1 MGIDFK
7 SEFGKKALKQL
18 HNEHV
23 VWLTTV
29 GAKTDTPQPNV
40 IWFLYQD
47 GDVIVYTKP
56 GYQRLENIA
65 KNPRVSLN
73 FNSAEDGEAMTIF
86 TGTAVIDPA
95 TKSVI
100 HNPEYVEKYEHW
112 MDHIGTTPQAMSDE
126 YTVPIRITLE
136 KLRGW

>member
-1 MGIDFK
+1 MSIDFK
-7 SEFGKKALKQL
+7 SDFGKKALEQL
-18 HNEHV
+18 QNEHA

-29 GAKTDTPQPNV
+29 GAKSGTPQPNV

-47 GDVIVYTKP
+47 GDVIIYTKP

-65 KNPRVSLN
+65 KNPKVSLN
-73 FNSAEDGEAMTIF
+73 FDSTEDGESMTIF

-95 TKSVI
+95 TKSI
-100 HNPEYVEKYEHW
+100 IDNPEYIQKYEHG
-112 MDHIGTTPQAMSDE
+112 MDHIGTTPQAMSDDFS
-126 YTVPIRITLE
+126 VPIRTTLE

>member
-1 MGIDFK
+1 MSIDFK
-7 SEFGKKALKQL
+7 SEFGRKALEQL
-18 HNEHV
+18 QNEHAM
-23 VWLTTV
+23 WLTTV
-29 GAKTDTPQPNV
+29 GAKSGTPQPNV

-47 GDVIVYTKP
+47 GDVIIYTKP

-65 KNPRVSLN
+65 KNPKVSLN
-73 FNSAEDGEAMTIF
+73 FNHMEDGESMTIF

-100 HNPEYVEKYEHW
+100 DNPEYVEKYERG
-112 MDHIGTTPQAMSDE
+112 MDQIGTTPEAMSDD
-126 YTVPIRITLE
+126 YSVPIRITLE

>member
-1 MGIDFK
+1 MSIDFK
-7 SEFGKKALKQL
+7 SEFGKKALEQL
-18 HNEHV
+18 QSDHF

-29 GAKTDTPQPNV
+29 GAKTGTPQPNV

-47 GDVIVYTKP
+47 GDVVIYTKP
-56 GYQRLENIA
+56 GYHRLENIA
-65 KNPRVSLN
+65 KNPNVSLN
-73 FNSAEDGEAMTIF
+73 FNAGDDGESMTIF

-100 HNPEYVEKYEHW
+100 HNPEYVEKYEQG

>member
-1 MGIDFK
+1 MSIDFN
-7 SEFGKKALKQL
+7 SEFGQKALSQL

-29 GAKTDTPQPNV
+29 GSKSGTPQPNV
-40 IWFLYQD
+40 VWFLYQD
-47 GDVIVYTKP
+47 GDIIVYTKP
-56 GYQRLENIA
+56 AYQRLENIA
-65 KNPRVSLN
+65 KNPKVSLN
-73 FNSAEDGEAMTIF
+73 FNTPEDGEAMTVF

-100 HNPEYVEKYEHW
+100 DNPEYIEKYERW
-112 MDHIGTTPQAMSDE
+112 MDHIGTTPQAMSDD
-126 YTVPIRITLE
+126 YSVPIRIKLE